1 MSPLL
6 RRGRYLCRMMWPA
19 FMRMGILSRGASIV
33 MVVPAPWWMG
43 GCLGEVIVVEC
54 AWREVDRYAL
64 YAFCD
69 DWLYK

>member
-1 MSPLL
+1 MD
-6 RRGRYLCRMMWPA
+6 
-19 FMRMGILSRGASIV
+19 
-33 MVVPAPWWMG
+33 VV
-43 GCLGEVIVVEC
+43 GEVIVVEF